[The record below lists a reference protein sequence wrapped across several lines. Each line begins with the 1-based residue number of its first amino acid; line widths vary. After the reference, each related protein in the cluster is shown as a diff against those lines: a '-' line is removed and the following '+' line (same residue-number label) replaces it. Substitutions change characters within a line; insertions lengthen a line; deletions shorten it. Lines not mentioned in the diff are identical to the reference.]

1 MNRIAPFGLL
11 LAALA
16 LPLSGCD
23 KARSLIGDAGGL
35 NCNSEDSKTLVRDLL
50 QQQLNEQGMAQLR
63 NLIQQGETN
72 PGASALRA
80 AANQIQIQID
90 DVRTS
95 RNDPQSSK
103 KFCAAQLTLTLPPN
117 LLNDANQSRQYSQ
130 SNSVQDSAVLNNLN
144 LDGTRMRHELE
155 YAIQPTDDGKKIY
168 AEVSNSAALTQ
179 FVSEILVDALRKP
192 ALQASALAEQQQA
205 QQEASA
211 AAAEAAAAAAAAA
224 QQSAQQQA
232 DQAAYQGLQ
241 QAEVQQQLN
250 TANKQMNLVWQATS
264 RWVRSQLLADQRV
277 WLKKR
282 ELECRLNSAEAAP
295 DQQELQRLR
304 CEAQATQQRIPTLRS
319 QIESLEA
326 QQPAEA
332 AEPAAPTTRSART
345 SPSEAADAAAAVA
358 ARQRAEQEATERAA
372 RQAQQQMQRN
382 LQSLQKQ
389 LENQ

>member
-1 MNRIAPFGLL
+1 MTKKRDVLVHLSREEL
-11 LAALA
+11 LAAADRLGVE
-16 LPLSGCD
+16 LPE
-23 KARSLIGDAGGL
+23 R
-35 NCNSEDSKTLVRDLL
+35 
-50 QQQLNEQGMAQLR
+50 
-63 NLIQQGETN
+63 
-72 PGASALRA
+72 RA
-80 AANQIQIQID
+80 KEPI
-90 DVRTS
+90 V
-95 RNDPQSSK
+95 
-103 KFCAAQLTLTLPPN
+103 
-117 LLNDANQSRQYSQ
+117 
-130 SNSVQDSAVLNNLN
+130 
-144 LDGTRMRHELE
+144 E
-155 YAIQPTDDGKKIY
+155 
-168 AEVSNSAALTQ
+168 ALTA
-179 FVSEILVDALRKP
+179 SRKAPLVEV
-192 ALQASALAEQQQA
+192 LADLKRDRLKE
-205 QQEASA
+205 
-211 AAAEAAAAAAAAA
+211 
-224 QQSAQQQA
+224 
-232 DQAAYQGLQ
+232 
-241 QAEVQQQLN
+241 LN

-264 RWVRSQLLADQRV
+264 RWVRNQLLADQRV

>member
-1 MNRIAPFGLL
+1 MNRIAHFGLL

-23 KARSLIGDAGGL
+23 KARSLIGDASGP

-232 DQAAYQGLQ
+232 DQAAYQALQ
-241 QAEVQQQLN
+241 QAEVQQQLD

-304 CEAQATQQRIPTLRS
+304 CETQVTQQRIPTLRS

-332 AEPAAPTTRSART
+332 SEPAPAPRSAHQ

-358 ARQRAEQEATERAA
+358 ARQRAEQEATEQAA